1 MALSVSDIR
10 NTIKR
15 YILRYQLNRIYKNK
29 ERYSNDNKDVL
40 SVYRNNKTNVFKTGE
55 LYSELYDFSRL
66 LVDAVEFE
74 KDKNIYNKLKFVR
87 DEYMTILNLSGYTD
101 LNSNNIFNYYPIK
114 ASKNMDLLAEYVSN
128 TIYCQC
134 LEEGEDDFKDNL
146 IIKLNSKSSNNDI
159 NILRD
164 FLKKENGYKNLILIF
179 DYDKTKRINF
189 LSLKGILYENTGNI
203 ITATDDEWLS
213 IVQNAY
219 MQLGIIHTQFHALWH
234 LTTAYIV
241 NMAKHCLTN
250 KDNELLK
257 LFEIS
262 DQESTSDN
270 IFVVALEVK
279 ELLLKTSL
287 LFNVALYNNPKYIR
301 FLNNWINNF
310 IKDFDIDTYY
320 KKNIT
325 RNLDTDNHK
334 WILGFQENVS
344 EIKEYTHAI
353 MNKTNTKNMCINKYN
368 ILSNKYNK
376 NDVMKYSTEKLL
388 QILLLVGGILHSQ
401 TFVYQKTAFTDIINF
416 DSQIKY
422 LFNAYTM
429 RYSPDFYVYGELNL
443 YTGSKYKKEYTNF
456 NGRVTLLK
464 QKIEKEEQENK
475 IFRSLIYCPKDV
487 NEKYMTVFTPQSV
500 V

>member
-1 MALSVSDIR
+1 MTFSFSDIR

-29 ERYSNDNKDVL
+29 KRYSNDDKDVL
-40 SVYRNNKTNVFKTGE
+40 LVYRNNKTNVFKTGE
-55 LYSELYDFSRL
+55 LYSELHDFSRL

-74 KDKNIYNKLKFVR
+74 KTKNIYNKLKFVR

-101 LNSNNIFNYYPIK
+101 LNSNNIFKYYPIK

-164 FLKKENGYKNLILIF
+164 FMKKENGYKNLILIF

-262 DQESTSDN
+262 DEESTSDN
-270 IFVVALEVK
+270 IFLVALEVK

-334 WILGFQENVS
+334 WIPGFEENVS

-388 QILLLVGGILHSQ
+388 QILLLVGGLLHSQ

-443 YTGSKYKKEYTNF
+443 YTGSKYKKEYANF
-456 NGRVTLLK
+456 NERVTLLK

-475 IFRSLIYCPKDV
+475 IFRSFVYCPKDV
-487 NEKYMTVFTPQSV
+487 NEKHMAIFTSQTIV
-500 V
+500 